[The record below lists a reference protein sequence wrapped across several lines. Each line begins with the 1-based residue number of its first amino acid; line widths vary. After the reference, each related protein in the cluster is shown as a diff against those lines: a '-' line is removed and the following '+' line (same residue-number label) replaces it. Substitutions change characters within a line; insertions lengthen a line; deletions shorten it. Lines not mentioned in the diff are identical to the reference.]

1 MLGATTF
8 LYATACRLFNR
19 RVAIMSIAF
28 FATLGW
34 ADQLGAFATYD
45 AMAVFLIALSAWLV
59 VLANERLSEPL
70 LIAAGTALALADIT
84 KYAAALWNPI
94 VVGLVVLTATEGDW
108 PHKLARAVRLVIYS
122 ASVIFVALKLGGYAY
137 IQGFD
142 FTTLHRQIITDTAP
156 LKIVDVAWGWLAL
169 LVLLA
174 FLGIFLCWY
183 DQGRPSLL
191 PVLLFVA
198 GIVAPVAQAH
208 ESDITSLHKHVVF
221 GAWFLCMMTGYA
233 ASKLSHLDNK
243 LSHGALISLAVILA
257 GTISGYLDVDAY
269 NGAWPNVSGAMPAM
283 ATAIRK
289 AHCPCLIFQPNPAH
303 YYLPGELLSKAVV
316 GPYSF
321 SFHDHHTWRTINGP
335 QAMAAAIA
343 DGYFGAVEI
352 DASQGDAEY
361 HLITSALASS
371 SQYTLMS
378 SVPWPERP
386 GSPLKS
392 GDLQLATVGNSDKSA
407 CDTQQTAFR
416 SIDPYHP
423 ARGHYRRSNRD
434 ACQPG
439 THTSLESRASC
450 IRVLRVALPSI
461 QARARHP
468 LSPTSQRWGATC
480 SSSRNNH
487 GS

>member
-1 MLGATTF
+1 MLGATTL

-378 SVPWPERP
+378 SVPWPEHP
-386 GSPLKS
+386 GEPTQVWRL
-392 GDLQLATVGNSDKSA
+392 TVGDGG
-407 CDTQQTAFR
+407 Q
-416 SIDPYHP
+416 
-423 ARGHYRRSNRD
+423 
-434 ACQPG
+434 
-439 THTSLESRASC
+439 
-450 IRVLRVALPSI
+450 
-461 QARARHP
+461 
-468 LSPTSQRWGATC
+468 
-480 SSSRNNH
+480 
-487 GS
+487 